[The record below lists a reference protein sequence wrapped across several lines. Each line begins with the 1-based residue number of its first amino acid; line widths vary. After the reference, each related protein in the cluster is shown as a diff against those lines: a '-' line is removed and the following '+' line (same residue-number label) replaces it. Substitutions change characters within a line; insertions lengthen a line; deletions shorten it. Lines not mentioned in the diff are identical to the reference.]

1 MLLLNILKDLLNL
14 AYNGKCETELRKLFS
29 SDLSMV
35 TAWYMPKLV
44 TSNFHH
50 WTRIWHLR
58 FRWNQNKEFTILT
71 ETHINLDQIHHI
83 RNNWLGAIFL
93 LLEKVTQKD
102 CLSCFILVLNVIPSN
117 DRVLSVYAS
126 SGNNTREQLARGH
139 FFEWLQNYMKKK
151 RMEMKTKEYLEIL
164 IRLFIKLTGMVE
176 INHKEFIDVVP
187 VILYQNSSW
196 IMGSN
201 IYGEGRTQI
210 PLSLTTMIN
219 HLAQDTG

>member
-1 MLLLNILKDLLNL
+1 
-14 AYNGKCETELRKLFS
+14 
-29 SDLSMV
+29 
-35 TAWYMPKLV
+35 
-44 TSNFHH
+44 
-50 WTRIWHLR
+50 
-58 FRWNQNKEFTILT
+58 
-71 ETHINLDQIHHI
+71 
-83 RNNWLGAIFL
+83 
-93 LLEKVTQKD
+93 
-102 CLSCFILVLNVIPSN
+102 
-117 DRVLSVYAS
+117 
-126 SGNNTREQLARGH
+126 
-139 FFEWLQNYMKKK
+139 MKKK

-210 PLSLTTMIN
+210 PLSLPTMIN